1 MGIAPADQDGSL
13 DGARPER
20 APSIEF
26 MSLQNTQ
33 SAVGPSSTET
43 PHTSWQ
49 APAGAGADAPSD
61 APSPERR
68 GRAVASS
75 WGFALALIALLG
87 SIATMAFVGL
97 TVVPMET
104 ASGYHLSDTP
114 AWYQTAVLG
123 AFGSLLLWTVMGTAA
138 IVLGIVGLVGNR
150 GTIRGVLAIVLSV
163 VAPLLVPVVLST
175 TMAVDIAQL

>member
-49 APAGAGADAPSD
+49 APAGAGTE

-163 VAPLLVPVVLST
+163 VAPLLVPVVLGT